1 MSHQTSFGMLYLR
14 WLAKRSLIFKSSNLS
29 HSIWETLY
37 HLRGLFYPVFP
48 WYHISFSLQTMNLIR
63 PKLSKLFYDSG
74 PKKTIPKC
82 AIKVVPWFHSEAVF
96 HSYSE
101 SKSISCKVPSLQ
113 MLPFFVENFGPKYTE
128 WTTTAHEQLP
138 GHHLEV
144 IHSKTKFKQ
153 KFISFL
159 FRRIHVT
166 RFML

>member
-1 MSHQTSFGMLYLR
+1 
-14 WLAKRSLIFKSSNLS
+14 
-29 HSIWETLY
+29 
-37 HLRGLFYPVFP
+37 
-48 WYHISFSLQTMNLIR
+48 MNLIR

-144 IHSKTKFKQ
+144 IHSKTRFKQ

-166 RFML
+166 RFMLYNLGNYGRLPTISQNWRLATIVYNIYALTDLTLDRTNLCPFQGFQGTREQGHKIIGN